1 MMLRD
6 TRFALRTMAK
16 HPSFTIVAVVTLG
29 LAIGANTAIFSVV
42 NAVLLRPLPYKDPDQ
57 LVRMYTQ
64 FPGMKFDRF
73 WLSRPEYFELG
84 RESKSYTE
92 IAGFTV
98 GTLSIGG
105 IDNPV
110 RVPAAYCTHT
120 LASVLGVAP
129 YLGRFLSA
137 EDDAPAPDGVIG
149 GDPHA
154 IVIGYDLWQR
164 AFGGGKDVIG
174 KKVTGDGMNVTIIG
188 VMPPGFDFP
197 GEGAQV
203 WVPAQLDPM
212 DFHRGNHFLS
222 VIGRLRPGASIASAR
237 AEMDGLITRWALVAA
252 PSFHAITHT
261 EHPMIVTSLKEET
274 VGPAKWALWL
284 LQGAVLFVLLIA
296 CANISN
302 LLLARAE
309 ARAKEIAVRA
319 ALGARRGRLVRQFL
333 TESVILGVAGG
344 IVGLIIAVWGLDFT
358 VSLIPDGAPRAK
370 EIHIDGWVLAFG
382 IGCALVTSLLFG
394 LAPILHTRVADLHE
408 RLKDSG
414 QRTTSPRQRF
424 RRALV
429 VAEVAMAV
437 VLVIGCGLVIRSFNR
452 LQKVNVG
459 FNPDGL
465 INMNLELLT
474 KTYPSNEMAGA
485 FWDRLIAD
493 LQAIPGVKSAA
504 LMTGL
509 PPFRR
514 VNANDIWFD
523 GKAPPGKDGPVW
535 NVDFWNSVSAGYFAT
550 MGIPLKEGRLF
561 DATDG
566 PTSGQVVIVN
576 ETFARKFYPGESAV
590 GKRVRVTGGFN
601 PDRPMQTIVG
611 VVGDVKQQ
619 GLEMPTGTEIYMP
632 YRQAIQIFSGM
643 PYRMNIVLRADGV
656 TPASLAT
663 PARLAI
669 QRQDASLPIADVRT
683 LDQVLWSAVAKP
695 RFLTFLMTIFAG
707 LALVL
712 AVVGVYGVMSYN
724 VEQRTRELGIRV
736 ALGARPSGVRA
747 LVLGQGMF
755 LVGIGVAVG
764 LIGAFAVN
772 AALAHAFSQ
781 VLYETRALDPTTFI
795 AVGVLVVGVAAL
807 ACWVPARRATRV
819 DPMVALR
826 AE

>member
-1 MMLRD
+1 MV
-6 TRFALRTMAK
+6 K
-16 HPSFTIVAVVTLG
+16 HPGFTAIVVVTLG

-42 NAVLLRPLPYKDPDQ
+42 NAVLLKPLPYKDPDR
-57 LVRMYTQ
+57 LVKVYTQ

-84 RESKSYTE
+84 KDSKSYTE
-92 IAGFTV
+92 LAGYTV
-98 GTLSIGG
+98 GTISIGG
-105 IDNPV
+105 IDSPV
-110 RVPAAYCTHT
+110 RVPAAFTTHNLT
-120 LASVLGVAP
+120 SVLGVSP
-129 YLGRFLSA
+129 YLGRFISA
-137 EDDAPAPDGVIG
+137 EEDGPAPGGVTG
-149 GDPHA
+149 GDAHA

-164 AFGGGKDVIG
+164 AFGGSRDVIG
-174 KKVTGDGMNVTIIG
+174 KKVTGDGLDVTIVG

-197 GEGAQV
+197 GEGAEA

-222 VIGRLRPGASIASAR
+222 VIGRLRPGATLESAR
-237 AEMDGLITRWALVAA
+237 AEQNTLIDRWQIVAA
-252 PSFHAITHT
+252 PSFHTISHAN
-261 EHPMIVTSLKEET
+261 HPMVLHSLKAEL
-274 VGPAKWALWL
+274 VGSVQWALWL

-309 ARAKEIAVRA
+309 ARSKEIAVRA

-333 TESVILGVAGG
+333 TESLILGLAGG
-344 IVGLIIAVWGLDFT
+344 VVGLIIAVWGLDFT
-358 VSLIPDGAPRAK
+358 VSLIPDGAPRAR
-370 EIHIDGWVLAFG
+370 EIHIDGWVLGFG
-382 IGCALVTSLLFG
+382 IACSLVTSILFG
-394 LAPILHTRVADLHE
+394 LAPVLHTRVADLHE

-437 VLVIGCGLVIRSFNR
+437 VLVIGCGLVIRSFSR

-465 INMNLELLT
+465 VNMNLELLT
-474 KTYPSNEMAGA
+474 KTYPSSEIAKA
-485 FWDRLIAD
+485 FWDRL
-493 LQAIPGVKSAA
+493 LPELESIPGVKSAA

-514 VNANDIWFD
+514 VNANDLYLE
-523 GKAPPGKDGPVW
+523 GKTQTKDGPVF
-535 NVDFWNSVSAGYFAT
+535 NTDFWNTVSAGYFPT
-550 MGIPLKEGRLF
+550 MGIAVKQGRTF

-566 PTSGQVVIVN
+566 PEAPQVVVVN
-576 ETFARKFYPGESAV
+576 ESFARKFYPDESPV
-590 GKRVRVTGGFN
+590 GRRLQVAGFN
-601 PDRPMQTIVG
+601 PNRPMQTIIG
-611 VVGDVKQQ
+611 VVADVKQQ
-619 GLEMPTGTEIYMP
+619 GIEAPTGTELYIP
-632 YRQAIQIFSGM
+632 YRQAIPIYGGV
-643 PYRMNIVLRADGV
+643 PYRMNILLRGDGV
-656 TPASLAT
+656 TPMSLAT

-683 LDQVLWSAVAKP
+683 MDQILWSSVAKP

-736 ALGARPSGVRA
+736 ALGARPAGVRA
-747 LVLGQGMF
+747 LVLRQGMF
-755 LVGIGVAVG
+755 LVGLGVALG
-764 LIGAFAVN
+764 LGGALALN
-772 AALAHAFSQ
+772 AALSHAFSQ
-781 VLYETRALDPTTFI
+781 VLFETRALDPTTFVL
-795 AVGVLVVGVAAL
+795 VGVLIVAVAAF

-826 AE
+826 SE